1 MTTSA
6 SREYVTAQLTILPY
20 RHHNRLKYN
29 LHFCRLDYIMRA
41 TTYRLIRHSHAGV
54 RHNLRPPR
62 IQQMPISPIASLRA
76 RLKSQYTN
84 TARWLGALGLLAAV
98 SGAIVTT
105 ATTQAAPPSQS
116 GGLQARIQRI
126 TMISAFEDTI
136 RSSFDRGARINAE
149 LELKDLRDADDF
161 DIDDPDYLAE
171 YTLNF
176 MISNLRAGTVIN
188 SLDDPANS
196 TAVTLE
202 PGEKSEPTVTWN
214 VPYDFPAGQY
224 TFRVE
229 IRPAD
234 DQNRI
239 EHYLQREFR
248 VNDDSDYVLL
258 SDRRIDFGNIND
270 EETPRSDLIVIAPIN
285 RQAGDLKWRVTE
297 WPAKWLNLVEPA
309 PDPQDPSRSVEV
321 TNNGYIILQVNKS
334 VLFGNFADEDVVITA
349 NAGEYVVKV
358 SGRINRH
365 ASGDI
370 DSFNINPPRQVDA
383 GETVSIRYRI
393 DNNGRTDVQ
402 YRVTFTIVS
411 PTNAIIYDSSRTGDD
426 PIIEVPDGDTSGNL
440 EFLWQVPFGS
450 VDGNYR
456 VGVELR
462 DANDFGS
469 SPFDSIDAGGS
480 DAAVFK
486 VLEGANI
493 RVRPTDVQFGSVL
506 EQTPQRPETTFSVTN
521 IGRLTLEWEVQSV
534 PDWLELVS
542 PTGPVTGDGG
552 ITLRVRGDLQ
562 PGSYSDNIV
571 IESNGGTA
579 TVRLGINI
587 RSGPARSPT
596 PTASPTPDATETP
609 EPTQTP
615 VATDTPEPTSTTEPV
630 DTATPVPEPTA
641 THTPEPTATAAPTDT
656 PVPPTATPVPTA
668 TDTPEPTATPVPTNT
683 TVPTNTPAP
692 TATVVPPTETPVPPT
707 ATPVP
712 TATDTPEPAPTDTPE
727 AVVAAGD
734 TSAPPPPTAIQPSA
748 SDTPPG
754 GACSESPQP
763 LSPLTGIANLALLL
777 SPIALAGGARWR
789 ARRKQSRA

>member
-1 MTTSA
+1 M
-6 SREYVTAQLTILPY
+6 
-20 RHHNRLKYN
+20 
-29 LHFCRLDYIMRA
+29 
-41 TTYRLIRHSHAGV
+41 
-54 RHNLRPPR
+54 
-62 IQQMPISPIASLRA
+62 
-76 RLKSQYTN
+76 
-84 TARWLGALGLLAAV
+84 GLLAAA
-98 SGAIVTT
+98 SGALVST

-116 GGLQARIQRI
+116 GGLQVRIQRI
-126 TMISAFEDTI
+126 TMISDFEDTI

-161 DIDDPDYLAE
+161 DIDDPNYLAE

-176 MISNLRAGTVIN
+176 KVSSLRVGTVVD
-188 SLDDPANS
+188 SLDDPANL

-202 PGEKSEPTVTWN
+202 PDEESEVTVTWN

-234 DQNRI
+234 DPNRI

-248 VNDDSDYVLL
+248 VNDGSDYVHL
-258 SDRRIDFGNIND
+258 SDRRIDFGNIDD

-297 WPAKWLNLVEPA
+297 WPTEWLNLVEPP
-309 PDPQDPSRSVEV
+309 PDPQDPSRSIEV
-321 TNNGYIILQVNKS
+321 TNNGYIILQIDNR

-349 NAGEYVVKV
+349 NADEYVVKV

-370 DSFNINPPRQVDA
+370 DSFNINTPRRLDS

-411 PTNAIIYDSSRTGDD
+411 PTNAVIYDSSTTGDD

-440 EFLWQVPFGS
+440 EFLWQVPFGA
-450 VDGNYR
+450 VAGNYR
-456 VGVELR
+456 VGIELR

-469 SPFDSIDAGGS
+469 SPFDSIDAAGS

-493 RVRPTDVQFGSVL
+493 RVSPAQFQFGSVL
-506 EQTPQRPETTFSVTN
+506 EQTSQSPETSFSVTN
-521 IGRLTLEWEVQSV
+521 IGRLTLKWEVQSV
-534 PDWLELVS
+534 PDWMELVS

-552 ITLRVRGDLQ
+552 VTLRVRGNLQ
-562 PGSYSDNIV
+562 PSSYSDDMVIV
-571 IESNGGTA
+571 SNGGTA

-596 PTASPTPDATETP
+596 PAPSPTPDATETP
-609 EPTQTP
+609 VPTQTP
-615 VATDTPEPTSTTEPV
+615 VATNTPEPM
-630 DTATPVPEPTA
+630 DTATAAPTNTPVPPTA
-641 THTPEPTATAAPTDT
+641 TPEPTATGTPQPTATPAPMDTPVTTNTPVPTATSMPPTNTPVPPTATPEPTATPVPTHTPVPTDT
-656 PVPPTATPVPTA
+656 PVPPTATPVPEA
-668 TDTPEPTATPVPTNT
+668 TE
-683 TVPTNTPAP
+683 
-692 TATVVPPTETPVPPT
+692 
-707 ATPVP
+707 
-712 TATDTPEPAPTDTPE
+712 TPEPAPTNTPE
-727 AVVAAGD
+727 AVVATGD
-734 TSAPPPPTAIQPSA
+734 TPAPPPPTAVQPGV

-777 SPIALAGGARWR
+777 SPIALAGGASWR
-789 ARRKQSRA
+789 SRRKRSEGGRGT

>member
-1 MTTSA
+1 M
-6 SREYVTAQLTILPY
+6 
-20 RHHNRLKYN
+20 RL
-29 LHFCRLDYIMRA
+29 
-41 TTYRLIRHSHAGV
+41 
-54 RHNLRPPR
+54 
-62 IQQMPISPIASLRA
+62 
-76 RLKSQYTN
+76 
-84 TARWLGALGLLAAV
+84 
-98 SGAIVTT
+98 
-105 ATTQAAPPSQS
+105 
-116 GGLQARIQRI
+116 QRI
-126 TMISAFEDTI
+126 TMISDFEDTI
-136 RSSFDRGARINAE
+136 RSSFGRGARIRAE
-149 LELKDLRDADDF
+149 LELKDLREADDF

-176 MISNLRAGTVIN
+176 KVSSLRAGTVVD
-188 SLDDPANS
+188 SRDDPANL
-196 TAVTLE
+196 TALTLE
-202 PGEKSEPTVTWN
+202 PDEESEVAVTWN

-234 DQNRI
+234 DPNRI

-248 VNDDSDYVLL
+248 VNDSSDYVHL
-258 SDRRIDFGNIND
+258 SHRRIDFGNIDD

-297 WPAKWLNLVEPA
+297 WPTEWLNLVEPP
-309 PDPQDPSRSVEV
+309 PDPQDPSRSIEV
-321 TNNGYIILQVNKS
+321 TNNGYIILQIDNK
-334 VLFGNFADEDVVITA
+334 VLFGDFADEDVVITA
-349 NAGEYVVKV
+349 NADEYVVKV

-370 DSFNINPPRQVDA
+370 DSFNINTPRRLDA

-411 PTNAIIYDSSRTGDD
+411 PTNAIIYDSSTTGDD

-440 EFLWQVPFGS
+440 EFLWQVPFGA
-450 VDGNYR
+450 VAGNYR
-456 VGVELR
+456 VGIELR

-469 SPFDSIDAGGS
+469 SPFDSIDAAGS

-493 RVRPTDVQFGSVL
+493 RVSPAQFQFGSVL
-506 EQTPQRPETTFSVTN
+506 EQTSQSPETSFSVTN
-521 IGRLTLEWEVQSV
+521 IGRLTLKWEVQSV
-534 PDWLELVS
+534 PDWMELVS

-552 ITLRVRGDLQ
+552 VTLRVRGSLQ
-562 PGSYSDNIV
+562 PGSYSDDMVIV
-571 IESNGGTA
+571 SNGGTA

-596 PTASPTPDATETP
+596 PSASPTAQATNTP
-609 EPTQTP
+609 PPTP
-615 VATDTPEPTSTTEPV
+615 AAGPTDTPAPTSTV
-630 DTATPVPEPTA
+630 EPTA
-641 THTPEPTATAAPTDT
+641 TPGPTDTPTPEPTATPMPTDT
-656 PVPPTATPVPTA
+656 PVPPTATPQPAATDTPQPTA
-668 TDTPEPTATPVPTNT
+668 TAAPTNTPVPPTATPEPTATETPIPTATAAPTDT
-683 TVPTNTPAP
+683 TVPTNTPVP

-707 ATPVP
+707 T
-712 TATDTPEPAPTDTPE
+712 TPEPAPTDTPA
-727 AVVAAGD
+727 AVGTAGN
-734 TSAPPPPTAIQPSA
+734 TPAPPPPTAVQPGV

-789 ARRKQSRA
+789 SRRKRSEVGCDT

>member
-1 MTTSA
+1 M
-6 SREYVTAQLTILPY
+6 
-20 RHHNRLKYN
+20 
-29 LHFCRLDYIMRA
+29 
-41 TTYRLIRHSHAGV
+41 
-54 RHNLRPPR
+54 
-62 IQQMPISPIASLRA
+62 
-76 RLKSQYTN
+76 
-84 TARWLGALGLLAAV
+84 GLLAAA
-98 SGAIVTT
+98 SGALVATT
-105 ATTQAAPPSQS
+105 TTQAAPPSQS
-116 GGLQARIQRI
+116 GGLQVRIQRI
-126 TMISAFEDTI
+126 TMISDFEDTI
-136 RSSFDRGARINAE
+136 RSSFDRGERIKAE
-149 LELKDLRDADDF
+149 LELKDLREADDF

-176 MISNLRAGTVIN
+176 KVSSLRAGTIVD
-188 SLDDPANS
+188 SRDDPANL
-196 TAVTLE
+196 TASTLE
-202 PGEKSEPTVTWN
+202 PGEKSETAVTWN

-234 DQNRI
+234 DPNRI

-248 VNDDSDYVLL
+248 VNDGSDYVHL
-258 SDRRIDFGNIND
+258 SHRRIDFGNIDD

-297 WPAKWLNLVEPA
+297 WPTEWLNLVEPP

-321 TNNGYIILQVNKS
+321 TNNGYIILQVDNK

-349 NAGEYVVKV
+349 NADEYVVKV

-370 DSFNINPPRQVDA
+370 DSFNINTPRRLDA

-411 PTNAIIYDSSRTGDD
+411 PTNAIIYDSSTTGDD

-440 EFLWQVPFGS
+440 EFLWQVPFGA

-456 VGVELR
+456 VGIELR

-469 SPFDSIDAGGS
+469 SPFDSIDAAGS

-493 RVRPTDVQFGSVL
+493 RVSPAQFQYGSVF
-506 EQTPQRPETTFSVTN
+506 EQTSQSPETSFSVTN
-521 IGRLTLEWEVQSV
+521 IGRLTLKWEVQSV
-534 PDWLELVS
+534 PDWMELVS
-542 PTGPVTGDGG
+542 PIGPVTGDGDV
-552 ITLRVRGDLQ
+552 TLRVRGSLQ
-562 PGSYSDNIV
+562 PGSYSDDMVIV
-571 IESNGGTA
+571 SNGGTA

-596 PTASPTPDATETP
+596 PSASPTPQATNTP
-609 EPTQTP
+609 TAGP
-615 VATDTPEPTSTTEPV
+615 TDTPAP
-630 DTATPVPEPTA
+630 TATAEPTA
-641 THTPEPTATAAPTDT
+641 TPGPTDTPTQEPTATLMPTDTPAPTSTPEPMDTATAAPTDT
-656 PVPPTATPVPTA
+656 AVPPTATLEPAA
-668 TDTPEPTATPVPTNT
+668 TETPEPTATPAPTD
-683 TVPTNTPAP
+683 TPVP
-692 TATVVPPTETPVPPT
+692 TATVAPPTETPVPPT
-707 ATPVP
+707 ATP
-712 TATDTPEPAPTDTPE
+712 EPAPTDTPT
-727 AVVAAGD
+727 AVAAAGN
-734 TSAPPPPTAIQPSA
+734 TPAPPPPTAVQPGV

-789 ARRKQSRA
+789 SSRKRSEVGCGT

>member
-1 MTTSA
+1 MPTS
-6 SREYVTAQLTILPY
+6 L
-20 RHHNRLKYN
+20 
-29 LHFCRLDYIMRA
+29 
-41 TTYRLIRHSHAGV
+41 
-54 RHNLRPPR
+54 
-62 IQQMPISPIASLRA
+62 IASLRT
-76 RLKSQYTN
+76 RLKSQSAH

-98 SGAIVTT
+98 SGALVATT
-105 ATTQAAPPSQS
+105 TTQAAPPSQS

-126 TMISAFEDTI
+126 TMISDFEDTI

-161 DIDDPDYLAE
+161 NIDDPDYLAE
-171 YTLNF
+171 YNLNF
-176 MISNLRAGTVIN
+176 MVNSLRAGTVID
-188 SLDDPANS
+188 SRDEPANL
-196 TAVTLE
+196 TAVSLE
-202 PGEKSEPTVTWN
+202 PGEERDTTVTWN

-229 IRPAD
+229 LRPASD
-234 DQNRI
+234 PNRI

-258 SDRRIDFGNIND
+258 SERRIDFGNIND

-297 WPAKWLNLVEPA
+297 WPTEWLNLVEPP
-309 PDPQDPSRSVEV
+309 PDPQDPSRSIEV
-321 TNNGYIILQVNKS
+321 TNNGYIILQVS
-334 VLFGNFADEDVVITA
+334 STVLSGDFGDEDVVITA

-358 SGRINRH
+358 SGRIDRH

-411 PTNAIIYDSSRTGDD
+411 PTNAIIYDSSTTGDD
-426 PIIEVPDGDTSGNL
+426 PIIEVADDDTSGNL

-456 VGVELR
+456 VGIELR
-462 DANDFGS
+462 DANDFGA
-469 SPFDSIDAGGS
+469 SPFDSIDAAGS
-480 DAAVFK
+480 DAAIFK

-493 RVRPTDVQFGSVL
+493 RVRPDEFQFGSVL
-506 EQTPQRPETTFSVTN
+506 EQTSQRPETNFSVSN
-521 IGRLTLEWEVQSV
+521 IGRLTLEWEVQSI
-534 PDWLELVS
+534 PDWMELVS
-542 PTGPVTGDGG
+542 PTGPVIGDGSV
-552 ITLRVRGDLQ
+552 TLRVRGDLQ
-562 PGSYSDNIV
+562 PGSYSDNMV

-587 RSGPARSPT
+587 RSGPVRSPT
-596 PTASPTPDATETP
+596 PTPSPTPET
-609 EPTQTP
+609 TNTP
-615 VATDTPEPTSTTEPV
+615 LPTDTP
-630 DTATPVPEPTA
+630 TPQPEPEA
-641 THTPEPTATAAPTDT
+641 TNTPEPTATPAPTDT
-656 PVPPTATPVPTA
+656 PVPPTATPEPAATDTPQPTA
-668 TDTPEPTATPVPTNT
+668 TPAPTDTPVPPTATPEPTATEAPQPTAT
-683 TVPTNTPAP
+683 PAPTDTPVPTNTPAP
-692 TATVVPPTETPVPPT
+692 TAAAAPPTETSVPPT

-712 TATDTPEPAPTDTPE
+712 VATDTPEPAPTDTPA
-727 AVVAAGD
+727 AVVAAGN
-734 TSAPPPPTAIQPSA
+734 TPAPPPPTAVQPGA

-754 GACSESPQP
+754 GACSEAPQP

-789 ARRKQSRA
+789 VRRRRSKGGRGI

>member
-1 MTTSA
+1 M
-6 SREYVTAQLTILPY
+6 
-20 RHHNRLKYN
+20 
-29 LHFCRLDYIMRA
+29 
-41 TTYRLIRHSHAGV
+41 
-54 RHNLRPPR
+54 
-62 IQQMPISPIASLRA
+62 
-76 RLKSQYTN
+76 
-84 TARWLGALGLLAAV
+84 GLLAAA
-98 SGAIVTT
+98 SGALVAT

-116 GGLQARIQRI
+116 GGLQVRIQRI
-126 TMISAFEDTI
+126 TMISDFEDTI

-176 MISNLRAGTVIN
+176 KVSSLRAGTIVD
-188 SLDDPANS
+188 SRDDPANL
-196 TAVTLE
+196 TASTLE
-202 PGEKSEPTVTWN
+202 PGEKSETAVTWN

-234 DQNRI
+234 DPNRI

-248 VNDDSDYVLL
+248 VNDSSDYVHL
-258 SDRRIDFGNIND
+258 SHRRIDFGNIDD

-297 WPAKWLNLVEPA
+297 WPTEWLNLVEPS
-309 PDPQDPSRSVEV
+309 PDPQDPSRSIEV
-321 TNNGYIILQVNKS
+321 TNNGYIILQIDNK

-349 NAGEYVVKV
+349 NADEYVVKV

-370 DSFNINPPRQVDA
+370 DSFNINTPRRLDA

-411 PTNAIIYDSSRTGDD
+411 PTNAIIYDSSTTGDD

-440 EFLWQVPFGS
+440 EFLWQVPFGA

-456 VGVELR
+456 VGIELR

-469 SPFDSIDAGGS
+469 PPFDSIDAAGS

-493 RVRPTDVQFGSVL
+493 RVSPAQFRFGSVL
-506 EQTPQRPETTFSVTN
+506 EQTSQSPETSFSVTN
-521 IGRLTLEWEVQSV
+521 IGRLTLKWEVQSV
-534 PDWLELVS
+534 PDWMELVS

-552 ITLRVRGDLQ
+552 VTLRVRGSLQ
-562 PGSYSDNIV
+562 PGSYSDDMVIV
-571 IESNGGTA
+571 SNGGTA

-596 PTASPTPDATETP
+596 PSASPTPQATNTP
-609 EPTQTP
+609 PPTPTAGP
-615 VATDTPEPTSTTEPV
+615 TDTP
-630 DTATPVPEPTA
+630 A
-641 THTPEPTATAAPTDT
+641 PTATAEPTDT
-656 PVPPTATPVPTA
+656 PVPPTATPQPAATETQESTATPAPTNSPVPTHTLVPTA
-668 TDTPEPTATPVPTNT
+668 TAVPPTTTPVPPTTTPEPTATETPEPTATPAPTD
-683 TVPTNTPAP
+683 TPVP
-692 TATVVPPTETPVPPT
+692 TATVAPPTETPVPPT
-707 ATPVP
+707 ATP
-712 TATDTPEPAPTDTPE
+712 EPAPTDTPA
-727 AVVAAGD
+727 AVVAAGN
-734 TSAPPPPTAIQPSA
+734 TPAPPPPTAVQPGV

-777 SPIALAGGARWR
+777 SPIALAGGARLR
-789 ARRKQSRA
+789 SRRKRSEVGYCT